1 MIIDEAAKERLR
13 QAAAEVR
20 ALLDD
25 AEARGERDVAGVM
38 RQAADRMV
46 RAVAREAGIEAL
58 RASGLFPAGARVAGG
73 RVKRPDPLLIT
84 DP

>member
-1 MIIDEAAKERLR
+1 MVIDEAAKERLR

-25 AEARGERDVAGVM
+25 AEARGECDVAGVM

-46 RAVAREAGIEAL
+46 RAVAREAVIEAL

-73 RVKRPDPLLIT
+73 LAKRPDPLLIT